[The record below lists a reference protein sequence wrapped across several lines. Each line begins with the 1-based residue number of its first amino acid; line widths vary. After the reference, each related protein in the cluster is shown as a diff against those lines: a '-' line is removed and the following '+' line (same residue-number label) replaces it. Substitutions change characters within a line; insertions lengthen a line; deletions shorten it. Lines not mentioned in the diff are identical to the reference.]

1 MGSAFWWWCSCRFC
15 APVWVCL
22 CLCVSKEEEDDES
35 DLVLQMRRER
45 KKRGAKREINKI
57 IRYTSIVSMN
67 IC

>member
-1 MGSAFWWWCSCRFC
+1 M
-15 APVWVCL
+15 WVGL

-35 DLVLQMRRER
+35 DLVLHMRRER

-57 IRYTSIVSMN
+57 IWYTSIVSMN